1 MFQEFSRRGIAIVAS
16 LSLLTVVGCNS
27 GSNDSIPD
35 EMNQNS
41 TSANTEKPIDSAMP
55 LANVDSSTIVKKNVA
70 AVDSKVE
77 THIVTIDNMKFNP
90 ETLTIK
96 KGDKVTFTNNDI
108 VAHNATELKNAWA
121 SPLLAN
127 GQSWTFSPEMSSDYY
142 CTVHV
147 VMKGKII
154 VK

>member
-1 MFQEFSRRGIAIVAS
+1 MFQEFSRRRIAIVAS

-27 GSNDSIPD
+27 GSNDSISD

-41 TSANTEKPIDSAMP
+41 TSANT
-55 LANVDSSTIVKKNVA
+55 LANVDSSTIVKNEVA

-121 SPLLAN
+121 SPLLVN
-127 GQSWTFSPEMSSDYY
+127 GQSWTFSPEKSSDYY